1 MAASKN
7 VKKSQGLPDHV
18 IGLLAAADQRNGL
31 PSGTMYSVMQQEIGG
46 QTDRFMADPTA
57 YHYAANDKGQRIA
70 AHTGKV
76 STAFGPFGILE
87 STGRD
92 PGYGVAPL
100 KDKTLEEQVRFASDY
115 LAARSKKGGLTAGL
129 AGYGEGE
136 KYAAQVAARMGG
148 KPSDIGRTVPVA
160 PVMVAEN
167 SNYAGAGADLAP
179 TPMPEPALPA
189 PIQLAQ
195 AAPEPVPVQDQV
207 QSMGQGPD
215 AWQRWLE
222 QAQRPPVQVADLN
235 YGGQPQAP
243 QLQIP
248 DFMSTVN
255 QGQNR
260 PNFQMLKALKGWA

>member
-18 IGLLAAADQRNGL
+18 IGLLSAADQRNGL
-31 PSGTMYSVMQQEIGG
+31 PPGTMYSVMQQEIGG

-70 AHTGKV
+70 AHTGKI

-136 KYAAQVAARMGG
+136 KYAAQVTARMGG

-167 SNYAGAGADLAP
+167 SNYVGAGVDLAP
-179 TPMPEPALPA
+179 TPMLEPQLPA
-189 PIQLAQ
+189 PVQLAQ
-195 AAPEPVPVQDQV
+195 APTQV
-207 QSMGQGPD
+207 MPQGPD
-215 AWQRWLE
+215 AWQQFLE
-222 QAQRPPVQVADLN
+222 QSRQPQGQPVQVADLN
-235 YGGQPQAP
+235 YGGPPQAP
-243 QLQIP
+243 QLHIP